1 MKDRTFLKSNN
12 VLMGLIKELKRAG
25 KDTSENKEP
34 ISIADLQKL
43 QSSGLFSVDTPNTL
57 QNKVLFDIMTHF
69 GRRGREGLRSLGK
82 KSFKVATDNDGHRY
96 VAMAYNEADKTH
108 HGVDS
113 KERPKAPRM
122 YETNQQLCP
131 VKSFEKYLSKLN
143 PDNEALFQKPLSK
156 YHKDGAVWY
165 GKTPI
170 GVNQLYEF
178 MPRLSAEAGL
188 SKRYTNHC
196 IRAMVA
202 TNLCD
207 AGVSNIGIM
216 SVTGHRNVQSLN
228 TYIKPSDS
236 ERRAISSIL
245 TGANRESTLSAIQ
258 PSHSRYLPLLASASQ
273 PCPTHPRPEID
284 HHHLSQFNSQNQT
297 KNSSFSIF
305 SGDIKGGNVTVNIY
319 KA

>member
-1 MKDRTFLKSNN
+1 M
-12 VLMGLIKELKRAG
+12 
-25 KDTSENKEP
+25 
-34 ISIADLQKL
+34 
-43 QSSGLFSVDTPNTL
+43 
-57 QNKVLFDIMTHF
+57 
-69 GRRGREGLRSLGK
+69 
-82 KSFKVATDNDGHRY
+82 ATDNDGHRY

-113 KERPKAPRM
+113 KEKPKAPRK

-131 VKSFEKYLSKLN
+131 VKSFEKFLSKLN

-156 YHKDGAVWY
+156 YRKDGAVWY

-178 MPRLSAEAGL
+178 IPHLSAEAGL

-196 IRAMVA
+196 TRTMVA

-236 ERRAISSIL
+236 DRRAIRSIL
-245 TGANRESTLSAIQ
+245 TGANTESQHSL
-258 PSHSRYLPLLASASQ
+258 PSHSMYLSLLASASQ

-297 KNSSFSIF
+297 ENSTLSIF
-305 SGDIKGGNVTVNIY
+305 SGDIKGKYLQSIDLLGDMIFQCFLLNDKSLVY
-319 KA
+319 LF

>member
-1 MKDRTFLKSNN
+1 
-12 VLMGLIKELKRAG
+12 
-25 KDTSENKEP
+25 
-34 ISIADLQKL
+34 
-43 QSSGLFSVDTPNTL
+43 
-57 QNKVLFDIMTHF
+57 
-69 GRRGREGLRSLGK
+69 
-82 KSFKVATDNDGHRY
+82 
-96 VAMAYNEADKTH
+96 
-108 HGVDS
+108 
-113 KERPKAPRM
+113 M

-170 GVNQLYEF
+170 GVNQLYDF

-245 TGANRESTLSAIQ
+245 RVSTLCHSAFAFKVFAIADNSITTMPH
-258 PSHSRYLPLLASASQ
+258 PSTA
-273 PCPTHPRPEID
+273 
-284 HHHLSQFNSQNQT
+284 
-297 KNSSFSIF
+297 
-305 SGDIKGGNVTVNIY
+305 GN
-319 KA
+319 